1 MKTVEKLA
9 ALNAA
14 KEALSNKIFRLARL
28 KEAAY
33 SFGFKGN
40 NSFWQVF
47 KDLLLINETAVT
59 YRFKNTDPI
68 NLDQLASIKEEIS
81 RRYAP
86 KENEEQAA
94 IKLLKSK
101 GYRII
106 KVTVIEEEI

>member
-1 MKTVEKLA
+1 MKTTDKLA
-9 ALNAA
+9 VLNTV
-14 KEALSNKIFRLARL
+14 KEEFVNKTFRMARL
-28 KEAAY
+28 KEAARNL
-33 SFGFKGN
+33 GFRGN
-40 NSFWQVF
+40 NSFWQIF
-47 KDLLLINETAVT
+47 KDLLLVKETAVT
-59 YRFKNTDPI
+59 YRFKNNEQI

-106 KVTVIEEEI
+106 KVTVIEEEV

>member
-1 MKTVEKLA
+1 MKTLDKLA
-9 ALNAA
+9 ALNAV
-14 KEALSNKIFRLARL
+14 KEGLMNKSFRMARL
-28 KEAAY
+28 KEAAR
-33 SFGFKGN
+33 SLGFKGN

-47 KDLLLINETAVT
+47 KDLLLVNETAVT
-59 YRFKNTDPI
+59 YRFKNNEPI

-106 KVTVIEEEI
+106 KVTIIEEEV